1 MSFPRKAPAKFLHV
15 MFACNRYCNT
25 LVGTPILYAD
35 ADFCSFFGIL
45 HEAGDTPESLLQV
58 FSRNADKC
66 RPCHAALKFNEM

>member
-1 MSFPRKAPAKFLHV
+1 

-45 HEAGDTPESLLQV
+45 HEAGDTPESVLQV

-66 RPCHAALKFNEM
+66 SPCHAALKFNEM